1 MGLKNSIPEN
11 KKTTSSTTQKL
22 GATPEVASSSLA
34 EENSNTLL
42 KNSDELEGASAVNTD
57 DSEIEF
63 DYRKIEERKNAFE
76 AEMEAEN
83 AIHRADMEKIRRNRE
98 LLDEENSIR
107 MNPSEPRIVEVEG
120 IIQENQNV
128 LFTRRDAE
136 EDNLSISSSLLM
148 NINNEFKTV
157 FVEDDAVIRLGAQE
171 LTNKDEFPLLFID
184 EILKD
189 TSEL

>member
-1 MGLKNSIPEN
+1 MRLKNSIPEN

-63 DYRKIEERKNAFE
+63 DYKKIEERKNAFE

-83 AIHRADMEKIRRNRE
+83 AIHRADMETIRRNRE

-120 IIQENQNV
+120 IIQENQNI

-171 LTNKDEFPLLFID
+171 LTNRDEFPLLFID
-184 EILKD
+184 GILKD